1 MPDPDPAAGV
11 TASRAGTPIAPIL
24 VMNRSRTSLIGE
36 PPRTSET
43 PRPPGHPQPA
53 PDTVPTTVPP
63 ERPFSPEAP
72 DVMPGAPHESPVPG
86 LPPEV
91 GPAIAPVEVPPLGP
105 GG

>member
-1 MPDPDPAAGV
+1 MGAVRPTRQPNPTPRRVGATLACGTRMSPRASSRPDPANP
-11 TASRAGTPIAPIL
+11 AS
-24 VMNRSRTSLIGE
+24 
-36 PPRTSET
+36 PPERM
-43 PRPPGHPQPA
+43 PPT
-53 PDTVPTTVPP
+53 PDTVPTGVPP

-91 GPAIAPVEVPPLGP
+91 GPAIAPVEVPPLDP

>member
-1 MPDPDPAAGV
+1 
-11 TASRAGTPIAPIL
+11 
-24 VMNRSRTSLIGE
+24 
-36 PPRTSET
+36 
-43 PRPPGHPQPA
+43 
-53 PDTVPTTVPP
+53 VPTAVPP

-91 GPAIAPVEVPPLGP
+91 GPTIAPVEVPPLGP